1 MAAPD
6 VAATPG
12 VQTGKVKWFNSTK
25 GFGFITPDDGGEE
38 LFVHQTSIK
47 AEGFRSLDENEVV
60 EFTIETS
67 EDGRTKAVNV
77 TGPAGSY
84 VKGAPRRDGYGGG
97 GGRFGGGGF
106 GGRGGGRFGGGRGGG
121 RFGGGPGVCY
131 NCNMPGHLARD
142 CPTPAV
148 GGGAGGGAPRTCYTC
163 NQPGH
168 IARLVGSLWRARFR
182 EGSLGRA
189 RSRMGSFGKHRRHD
203 RCREE
208 RGLSLSVTLVFLVA
222 SGLLSRVP
230 SPAAAAAQPISA
242 SQAGVLESCQQA
254 WGRTFPGWAA
264 GSDCIEAQGL
274 VCDSDGGI
282 VSITLNSSGLA
293 GSIPKAIFTL
303 TSLKSLDLSHNYLN
317 GSIPQSLGSAN
328 QVTSLNL
335 SGNNLEGLIPPTL
348 GLLTSLASLHLGS
361 NALDGTL
368 PMELTF
374 LSAISYMNL
383 TGNRVR
389 GRIPGGISQLSE
401 LAFLD
406 LSGNQLD
413 GSIPV
418 SIGNLANLVELNLS
432 SNTLAGSIPNRL
444 YGLSALRSLSL
455 SGNLLSGSLSSS
467 VASLAALQSLYLGQ
481 NNFTGSLPPVLGRL
495 TNLTLLSFDQSGL
508 SCPTAGADCVVKQ
521 ATSTGFCQACVD
533 LCSQC
538 IHNSSSAPN
547 PPSTN
552 PPPVPPS
559 PPLAPD
565 PNSPSSPPY
574 SSSSSSSLSTGAIV
588 GIAVAVV
595 LLLLV
600 VAMLLVMHARG
611 VLPCLQHRGRGGSRA
626 FGTRATMTAGWF
638 GGGYRR
644 HSRSHSSHT
653 SAGPAADTSPQ
664 VCQRYALAD
673 VARATANWA
682 DRNLIG
688 SGGFG
693 DVYRGVCP
701 TDPGVVW
708 AVKRARVLTK
718 DFQREVNAM
727 ASKHHPNLVRLL
739 GFCIDF
745 NAGTEE
751 MEQVVVYEFMENG
764 DLDRWIGDE
773 APKPLSLLERVNIL
787 IGAAHGIEYLH
798 SFGIVHRD
806 IKPANILLDGKM
818 NAKIADFGL
827 LREGEGSTVGN
838 TRVMGTPGYVDP
850 AYFKSQKA
858 TPMADVHSF
867 GVVMLAVITAQ
878 HAVRDQRDTGRV
890 NLKAW
895 VAPLVAAHEVASFKD
910 PRLEGPADL
919 ILRLAELALSCT
931 AMPTATRPDIMR
943 IIGDLK
949 AMRAELTGG
958 DVDERAVRIDSEL
971 AIGVGETLEE
981 QIMRVESMGDGDR
994 GGIEEDIPDGG
1005 GTQ

>member
-1 MAAPD
+1 
-6 VAATPG
+6 
-12 VQTGKVKWFNSTK
+12 
-25 GFGFITPDDGGEE
+25 
-38 LFVHQTSIK
+38 
-47 AEGFRSLDENEVV
+47 
-60 EFTIETS
+60 
-67 EDGRTKAVNV
+67 
-77 TGPAGSY
+77 
-84 VKGAPRRDGYGGG
+84 
-97 GGRFGGGGF
+97 
-106 GGRGGGRFGGGRGGG
+106 
-121 RFGGGPGVCY
+121 
-131 NCNMPGHLARD
+131 
-142 CPTPAV
+142 
-148 GGGAGGGAPRTCYTC
+148 
-163 NQPGH
+163 
-168 IARLVGSLWRARFR
+168 
-182 EGSLGRA
+182 
-189 RSRMGSFGKHRRHD
+189 
-203 RCREE
+203 
-208 RGLSLSVTLVFLVA
+208 
-222 SGLLSRVP
+222 
-230 SPAAAAAQPISA
+230 
-242 SQAGVLESCQQA
+242 GVLESCQQA

-274 VCDSDGGI
+274 VCDSNRGI

-293 GSIPKAIFTL
+293 GSIPTAIFTL
-303 TSLKSLDLSHNYLN
+303 TTLNSLDLSHNFLN

-328 QVTSLNL
+328 QVTSLDL
-335 SGNNLEGLIPPTL
+335 SGNNLEGSIPPTL
-348 GLLTSLASLHLGS
+348 GLLTNLASLHLGT

-374 LSAISYMNL
+374 LSAISYLNM
-383 TGNRVR
+383 TGNSLR
-389 GRIPGGISQLSE
+389 GRIPGGVSRLSE

-406 LSGNQLD
+406 LSANQLD

-418 SIGNLANLVELNLS
+418 SIGNLSNLIELNLS

-455 SGNLLSGSLSSS
+455 SGNLLSGSLSSN

-481 NNFTGSLPPVLGRL
+481 NNFTGSLPPILGRL

-508 SCPTAGADCVVKQ
+508 SCPTAGAECVVKQ
-521 ATSTGFCQACVD
+521 AASTGFCQACSD
-533 LCSQC
+533 LCSPC
-538 IHNSSSAPN
+538 IDNSGSGSSPDAS

-552 PPPVPPS
+552 PPPEPLS

-565 PNSPSSPPY
+565 SNPSSSPSS
-574 SSSSSSSLSTGAIV
+574 SSASSSLSTGAIV

-595 LLLLV
+595 LLLLLV
-600 VAMLLVMHARG
+600 VVVLLVMRARG
-611 VLPCLQHRGRGGSRA
+611 ALPCFQHSRGAGSRVN
-626 FGTRATMTAGWF
+626 GTRTRMTAGLF
-638 GGGYRR
+638 GSGYRR
-644 HSRSHSSHT
+644 RSRSHSSHV
-653 SAGPAADTSPQ
+653 SAESAADTSPQ
-664 VCQRYALAD
+664 VCQRYSLAD
-673 VARATANWA
+673 MARATANWS

-688 SGGFG
+688 RGGFG
-693 DVYRGVCP
+693 DVYRGACP
-701 TDPGVVW
+701 TDPNVVW

-751 MEQVVVYEFMENG
+751 MEQVVVYEFMENA

-787 IGAAHGIEYLH
+787 IGAAHGLEYLH

-806 IKPANILLDGKM
+806 IKPANILLDGKL

-838 TRVMGTPGYVDP
+838 TRVIGTPGYVDP

-878 HAVRDQRDTGRV
+878 HAVRTQQDTSRV

-895 VAPLVAAHEVASFKD
+895 VAPLVSAHDVASFKD
-910 PRLEGPADL
+910 PRLEGPADV

-931 AMPTATRPDIMR
+931 AMPTASRPDMMR
-943 IIGDLK
+943 IIGDLN
-949 AMRAELTGG
+949 AMRAELTGS

-994 GGIEEDIPDGG
+994 GGIDEDIILCLERFDRS
-1005 GTQ
+1005 